1 MHITFSTG
9 SFYHRGLG
17 YSLALAREAGYDGV
31 ELALGPEYRFTGVE
45 GLERIALQYPVP
57 IFSVHPPFIPL
68 PGWPRSSDQ
77 SIPHLAKVARALG
90 IQNIVVHVA
99 SFFSPTSPRAA
110 RFISGLREA
119 LKVEGGDML
128 RIGLENNQMADKNK
142 RYYLDN
148 LQALAE
154 FALEHGCGVT
164 FDTCHAAANGQD
176 ILDCYEI
183 VRPVL
188 YNVHLNDI
196 VFRHSHPYTHIPPGK
211 GQLPLDRFLGLLAGD
226 HYEGLVTLEMHPT
239 RLGLVGRSRHLKTLQ
254 DALQFVRSAIA
265 QPITS

>member
-31 ELALGPEYRFTGVE
+31 ELAVGPEFRLTGVE
-45 GLERIALQYPVP
+45 GLRRATLQHPVP
-57 IFSVHPPFIPL
+57 ILSVHPPFIPL
-68 PGWPRSSDQ
+68 PGWPRYSDQ
-77 SIPHLAKVARALG
+77 RIPYLAQVAQALD
-90 IQNIVVHVA
+90 IQMMVVHVA
-99 SFFSPTSPRAA
+99 YFTSITSPNAV
-110 RFISGLREA
+110 RFISGLQEA
-119 LKVEGGDML
+119 LRIAGGDTL
-128 RIGLENNQMADKNK
+128 RIGLENNQLTPHGK
-142 RYYLDN
+142 RYFLDD
-148 LQALAE
+148 LRALAD

-188 YNVHLNDI
+188 YNVHLNDM
-196 VFRHSHPYTHIPPGK
+196 VFRNGKPRTHIPPGK
-211 GQLPLDRFLGLLAGD
+211 GQLPLDRFLGLLEGD
-226 HYEGLVTLEMHPT
+226 HYDGLVTLEMHPS
-239 RLGLVGRSRHLKTLQ
+239 RIGLVGRSRHLQTLQ
-254 DALQFVRSAIA
+254 EALEFVRSAIT